1 MFKFIY
7 KTITNPIIGPVA
19 VSSIMLMLLAI
30 FYLPTLSLQ
39 NQKDKIVQES
49 LSLINDLKT
58 FRSYYSDNVVDK
70 LKNITNISSHLQI
83 AINNPQFKLN
93 QIQKKPF
100 EIV

>member
-39 NQKDKIVQES
+39 NQKDKIVV
-49 LSLINDLKT
+49 
-58 FRSYYSDNVVDK
+58 RRMVG
-70 LKNITNISSHLQI
+70 
-83 AINNPQFKLN
+83 
-93 QIQKKPF
+93 
-100 EIV
+100 